1 MTEPSREL
9 AQLEKAR
16 QVFEKMLGF
25 DMDSLQRSNILR
37 KAGDNFLEIL
47 KIRGDQQTTEQAI
60 SCYETALQTY
70 SADRHPIFRAMT
82 LRGLGFAYAA
92 CADWRDRSA
101 CLKRAVSCWEEA
113 LSHYSVSSAPQD
125 YVCIQ
130 EGLGRTYRKLAEMEK
145 RKDNAARAARACQ
158 QALALCSEE
167 DCATQYA
174 GLMADL
180 GSSYLMLAQAE
191 GRRDNCRR
199 AIESYR
205 KAMQI
210 YTAKSYPQQYASM
223 QNNLA
228 IAYLSLADLDEEQGG
243 TAIQARDGA
252 EGGSETEAEGREG
265 GGEEGRVEATSESRG
280 ESRADYSL
288 LAVAA
293 CKEALIYRTAEQY
306 PLAYAAT
313 ENNLGN
319 AYFALTEEGSAAGES
334 LQQAHD
340 AFSRALQV
348 YSKEKHPRQYATTQN
363 NLANVYL
370 AWRTAPAGEEGDA
383 ESSGEGMLPTHCLK
397 AIRAAEEALS
407 VFTFDE
413 SPEDYSEAQATLWLA
428 YLTLA
433 DYEFRAENCALALD
447 ACQARLSALRAGGS
461 QAAVASCCKD
471 LAITASIMADL
482 EESVQ
487 AKALD
492 CNAAVAAAKEALKF
506 FNSVRYP
513 AEHAETQILLWAAYS
528 ALAEVEDGPIN
539 CRKAIR
545 ACRGAISIYEESS
558 PTEHADAQKSLGYS
572 LVTLAE
578 MEGGADAAGDC
589 EKAIEAYRL
598 ALEHYTL
605 EKHPID
611 HADILRDLAYAYVAL
626 SAAVSKEHMGKA
638 KSERGNE
645 KGKGKEKEKAP
656 TEEICKDALRAY
668 RSAQRIYQARG
679 EDLDRCGDWALA
691 ALMRELAAKCQ
702 LSMQSCKA
710 IIKAGRKRA
719 GAESTG
725 GPGG

>member
-1 MTEPSREL
+1 L

-25 DMDSLQRSNILR
+25 DMDCLQRSNILR

-47 KIRGDQQTTEQAI
+47 KIRGEQQTAEQAI

-113 LSHYSVSSAPQD
+113 LSHYSISSAPQD

-158 QALALCSEE
+158 KALALCSEE

-205 KAMQI
+205 KAMQV
-210 YTAKSYPQQYASM
+210 YTAMSYPQQYASM

-243 TAIQARDGA
+243 TAIQARGGA
-252 EGGSETEAEGREG
+252 DGGSETGAEGREEG
-265 GGEEGRVEATSESRG
+265 GLRIASEGLG
-280 ESRADYSL
+280 ESRADYCL

-319 AYFALTEEGSAAGES
+319 AYFALSEEGGAASDS
-334 LQQAHD
+334 LREAHD

-370 AWRTAPAGEEGDA
+370 AWRTATAGEEGEA
-383 ESSGEGMLPTHCLK
+383 ESSGEGLLPINCLK

-413 SPEDYSEAQATLWLA
+413 SPEDYSEAQGTLWLA

-447 ACQARLSALRAGGS
+447 ACQARLSALRASGS

-492 CNAAVAAAKEALKF
+492 CNVAVAAAKEALKH

-558 PTEHADAQKSLGYS
+558 PTEHADARKSLGYS

-578 MEGGADAAGDC
+578 MEGGADAAGNC

-626 SAAVSKEHMGKA
+626 SAAAEI
-638 KSERGNE
+638 
-645 KGKGKEKEKAP
+645 AP
-656 TEEICKDALRAY
+656 AEDICKDALRAY
-668 RSAQRIYQARG
+668 RSAQRIYQARA
-679 EDLDRCGDWALA
+679 EDLYRSGEWAEA

>member
-1 MTEPSREL
+1 MAEPSREL
-9 AQLEKAR
+9 ALLEKAR

-47 KIRGDQQTTEQAI
+47 KIRGEQQTAEQAI

-191 GRRDNCRR
+191 GHRDNCQR

-228 IAYLSLADLDEEQGG
+228 IAYLSLADLDEE
-243 TAIQARDGA
+243 
-252 EGGSETEAEGREG
+252 
-265 GGEEGRVEATSESRG
+265 ATSDGRG

-319 AYFALTEEGSAAGES
+319 AYFALSEEGGAASDS
-334 LQQAHD
+334 LREAHD

-370 AWRTAPAGEEGDA
+370 AWRTVPAGEEGEA
-383 ESSGEGMLPTHCLK
+383 ESSGEGLFPAHCLK

-413 SPEDYSEAQATLWLA
+413 SPEDYSEAQGTLWLA

-447 ACQARLSALRAGGS
+447 ACQARLSALRASGS

-492 CNAAVAAAKEALKF
+492 CNAAVAAAKEAQKF

-578 MEGGADAAGDC
+578 MEGGADAAGNC

-626 SAAVSKEHMGKA
+626 SAAASKEHT
-638 KSERGNE
+638 
-645 KGKGKEKEKAP
+645 GKEREKEIAP
-656 TEEICKDALRAY
+656 AEDICKDALMAY
-668 RSAQRIYQARG
+668 RSAQRIYQARAV
-679 EDLDRCGDWALA
+679 DLDRSGEWAEA
-691 ALMRELAAKCQ
+691 ALMREHADRCQ

-719 GAESTG
+719 REERL
-725 GPGG
+725 